1 MLDSVNLQD
10 LEIDVPGLVDFHA
23 HIFEHHGYLGFNL
36 NPDLYGISRGTSAV
50 VDQGGAGALT
60 LGSFK
65 HNIVNTSKTHVQCF
79 VSAYLCG
86 GNPRGELKALYSPA
100 GMNIEKT
107 VEAVRYHDPDL
118 SFVRGVKVH
127 SGPSGYDEWGIEPL
141 RIAREI
147 SNQLGLPLY
156 LHLGSLWNFENTSE
170 DPEKILNQVLDVFQ
184 PGDILAHPYR
194 PENGFVSTAGQIHP
208 MIPMLKDKGILVD
221 VGRGTKVSYRN
232 IRILLESGIE
242 PDIISSDLHGFG
254 KPDHYQ
260 HSLLGGM
267 SEMLHFGMPLD
278 RIIQAVNTTPQ
289 SYLKNCP
296 TTATKL
302 KIVNE
307 PTTFTDSHGESI
319 VVENIFKF
327 VQNL

>member
-1 MLDSVNLQD
+1 MLDSAQLDNSEFL
-10 LEIDVPGLVDFHA
+10 VPGLIDFHT
-23 HIFEHHGYLGFNL
+23 HVFEHHGYQEFNL
-36 NPDLYGISRGTSAV
+36 NPDKVGVNCGTSTV

-100 GMNIEKT
+100 GMNVEKT
-107 VEAVRYHDPDL
+107 VTAVRHYDPDL

-147 SNQLGLPLY
+147 GNQLRLPLY

-170 DPEKILNQVLDVFQ
+170 DAEKILDQVLNVLQ

-194 PENGFVSTAGQIHP
+194 PENGFVNIDGRIHSMVP
-208 MIPMLKDKGILVD
+208 SLKEKGILVD
-221 VGRGTKVSYRN
+221 VGRGTKVSYKN
-232 IRILLESGIE
+232 IRILLESGFE

-254 KPDHYQ
+254 WPEQYQ
-260 HSLLGGM
+260 HSLLGAM

-278 RIIQAVNTTPQ
+278 RIVQAVTTLPKT
-289 SYLKNCP
+289 YLKGCP
-296 TTATKL
+296 AAVTKL
-302 KIVNE
+302 KVINK
-307 PTTFTDSHGESI
+307 PTTFTDFQGETI
-319 VVENIFKF
+319 VVKNIFEF

>member
-1 MLDSVNLQD
+1 MTNSANLQD
-10 LEIDVPGLVDFHA
+10 LEIDISGVTDFHA
-23 HIFEHHGYLGFNL
+23 HIFQHQGYLGFNL
-36 NPDLYGISRGTSAV
+36 NPDLYGIDRGTPTI

-60 LGSFK
+60 LGLFK

-86 GNPRGELKALYSPA
+86 GNPRGELKALYSPI

-107 VEAVRYHDPDL
+107 VSSVRYHDPDL

-141 RIAREI
+141 KIAREI
-147 SNQLGLPLY
+147 GNQLGLPLY

-170 DPEKILNQVLDVFQ
+170 DPEKILDQVLDVLQ

-194 PENGFVSTAGQIHP
+194 PENGFVNANGRIHP
-208 MIPMLKDKGILVD
+208 MIPKLKEKGILVD
-221 VGRGTKVSYRN
+221 VGRGTNVSYKN
-232 IRILLESGIE
+232 IRILLESGFE

-254 KPDHYQ
+254 RPDQYQ
-260 HSLLGGM
+260 CSLLGTM

-278 RIIQAVNTTPQ
+278 RIIQAVTTTPGR
-289 SYLKNCP
+289 YLKGCP
-296 TTATKL
+296 TTVTRL

-307 PTTFTDSHGESI
+307 PTTFTDSQGETI
-319 VVENIFKF
+319 VAENIFKF
-327 VQNL
+327 VQNP